1 MNGIALWNPAT
12 ESAGG
17 FAVRMGLRYV
27 KGLGETDWES
37 IAGERC
43 AASFVSVD
51 DFVRRTKLD
60 EGVLGTLAEAG
71 GFDRFDIDRRTALWE
86 VRRLARARDESLP
99 ISARERIPLFESLSA
114 FEEVKWDYQ
123 HDCAQ
128 PAPPSA
134 CANASDALIG
144 RGCPMPVQW
153 RP

>member
-1 MNGIALWNPAT
+1 MGFYAPAT
-12 ESAGG
+12 IVEDAKRHNVIIRPIDVQLSEWDCTLEPCDGSAGD

-71 GFDRFDIDRRTALWE
+71 ASIGLILID
-86 VRRLARARDESLP
+86 V
-99 ISARERIPLFESLSA
+99 
-114 FEEVKWDYQ
+114 
-123 HDCAQ
+123 
-128 PAPPSA
+128 
-134 CANASDALIG
+134 
-144 RGCPMPVQW
+144 
-153 RP
+153 